1 MASVGLDCDRL
12 QPIPVWRDEAHH
24 EASMGSASKPELGY
38 PRGASVRFEKE
49 KPPDLRDDR
58 GLSYFASRRGRGGR
72 GMPGWLA
79 LNLGSAEAFA
89 TPAGHQG
96 FMAPPVVPAVV
107 DRIG

>member
-1 MASVGLDCDRL
+1 MS
-12 QPIPVWRDEAHH
+12 
-24 EASMGSASKPELGY
+24 GSKFGNLFVEPLLNA
-38 PRGASVRFEKE
+38 EKK